1 MYIHI
6 YVCLHAYTHTYPYTD
21 KRLGGEGLDPDAES
35 ADRRPVK
42 PLDLSGASSTTHQ
55 PDESR
60 VRRSTKAGG
69 WDIIAG
75 DRNGPPRQDE
85 PDSPAD
91 SGYTGLGG
99 LDGQQQV
106 GEGCAHARMRTSTL
120 I

>member
-1 MYIHI
+1 MY
-6 YVCLHAYTHTYPYTD
+6 TYPYTD
-21 KRLGGEGLDPDAES
+21 KRLGGDGLDPAAES
-35 ADRRPVK
+35 ADRRAVK

-55 PDESR
+55 PDE
-60 VRRSTKAGG
+60 RRERRGKAGG

-91 SGYTGLGG
+91 SGYTGLDG

-106 GEGCAHARMRTSTL
+106 DDRSAHARTRSSTL
-120 I
+120 M

>member
-1 MYIHI
+1 MY
-6 YVCLHAYTHTYPYTD
+6 TYPYTD
-21 KRLGGEGLDPDAES
+21 KRLGGDGLDPAAES
-35 ADRRPVK
+35 ADRRAVK

-55 PDESR
+55 PDE
-60 VRRSTKAGG
+60 RRERRGKAGG

-75 DRNGPPRQDE
+75 DRNGPPRQQQDE

-99 LDGQQQV
+99 LDGQEQV